1 MDRRIKIAA
10 LGTRGF
16 PHVQG
21 GVEKHCEELYPRLVQ
36 LGCDVTVFVRTP
48 YVPKEKRIKEWK
60 GVKFEYLWC
69 PRKKSLE
76 AITHTFLGVLQAKKL
91 LPDILHIHAVGPALM
106 VPLAGALEMK
116 VIMTHHGPDYER
128 AKWGRLAKKV
138 LELGEKVGVLFSD
151 KIIAISRG
159 IQKLIREKYGKDSVF
174 IPNGVSIPEVLPPG
188 ETLKKFGLEPRKYVF
203 TACRFVPEKGL
214 HDLIEAFRIIKN
226 PPFKLVIAGNADHET
241 EYSKRIKKLASQTKG
256 VVLTGFLS
264 GKPLQELFSNAGL
277 FVLPSYYEGLPIALL
292 EALSY
297 RLSVLVTDIP
307 PHREIELEKFRYFEL
322 GNVRELSALMV
333 KLFKEGI
340 SKLETERYMSM
351 LKEMY
356 NWDTIA
362 LKTLE
367 VYKEVCK
374 AKQ

>member
-1 MDRRIKIAA
+1 
-10 LGTRGF
+10 
-16 PHVQG
+16 
-21 GVEKHCEELYPRLVQ
+21 
-36 LGCDVTVFVRTP
+36 
-48 YVPKEKRIKEWK
+48 
-60 GVKFEYLWC
+60 
-69 PRKKSLE
+69 
-76 AITHTFLGVLQAKKL
+76 
-91 LPDILHIHAVGPALM
+91 
-106 VPLAGALEMK
+106 MK
-116 VIMTHHGPDYER
+116 VIITHHGPDYER

-159 IQKLIREKYGKDSVF
+159 IQKLIRDKYEKDSVF

-226 PPFKLVIAGNADHET
+226 PPFKLVIAGDADHET

-297 RLSVLVTDIP
+297 KLPVLVTDIP
-307 PHREIELEKFRYFEL
+307 PHREINLERYRYFKL
-322 GNVRELSALMV
+322 GNLKELASLMAKRLV
-333 KLFKEGI
+333 ITVPLCPTESMHVPLTGI
-340 SKLETERYMSM
+340 STHP
-351 LKEMY
+351 
-356 NWDTIA
+356 
-362 LKTLE
+362 
-367 VYKEVCK
+367 
-374 AKQ
+374 